1 MPKVDLKSKFASMK
15 PNFQKKR
22 MPSPGEIVDGYFKS
36 DFHQKSFKQPL
47 VCKVRVEEVD
57 TQKARQLLTQQKSPV
72 ELGNLRHPLD
82 IPLPKLKLAKGGDKN
97 DENEP

>member
-15 PNFQKKR
+15 PNLRKAR

-47 VCKVRVEEVD
+47 VCKVRVEDQE
-57 TQKARQLLTQQKSPV
+57 TQKVRQLLTQQKSPT

-82 IPLPKLKLAKGGDKN
+82 IPLPKIKRSKGGEKE
-97 DENEP
+97 ENE

>member
-1 MPKVDLKSKFASMK
+1 MPKVDLKSKFASM
-15 PNFQKKR
+15 NQKVKKAR

-36 DFHQKSFKQPL
+36 DFHQRSFKQPL

-57 TQKARQLLTQQKSPV
+57 VQKARQLLTQQKSPT

-82 IPLPKLKLAKGGDKN
+82 IPLPKLKMSSGGKS
-97 DENEP
+97 EETEA